1 MENSRYSPA
10 WSLLL
15 VSTMQKVSAPFVT
28 GLSIY
33 VITRAFD
40 LPFTSEYV
48 ALTLAAMML
57 SIIFIK
63 DGISERTK
71 VRIFGGHIATII
83 TGWIVVVGTLL
94 MMAYATKQSAHFS
107 RLVLFTWFILNPF
120 LILFTRWALQEI
132 LLKLMDLLGS
142 HRKVIIAGIT
152 DLSRQLAENIE
163 GDQRLGMKLVGFF
176 DDRSPERSG
185 TLTHGEFL
193 GTLAQLADY
202 VNTHRIDVIYIALPI
217 KHMARTKVLLD
228 QLQDTTASVYYVP
241 DIFVFDLIQSRMD
254 NIHGVPVLSL
264 LETPFFF
271 GYNGALKRIS
281 DVVVSA
287 IILVLMSPIL
297 LAIAA
302 AVKFSSPGP
311 VIFKQRRYGLS
322 GEEITVYKVRTMTVH
337 EDGDVIKQ
345 ATVDD
350 ERFTSIGRFLRRRSL
365 DELPQFINVLQGR
378 MSIVGPRPHAVSH
391 NEQYRKLIKGYMIR
405 HKVLPGITGWA
416 QVNGCRGE
424 TEKVE
429 QMQDRIKF
437 DLEYLRHW
445 SLWFDFKIILRTIG
459 VVAHDDNAH

>member
-1 MENSRYSPA
+1 MLQRA
-10 WSLLL
+10 
-15 VSTMQKVSAPFVT
+15 SAPLIT

-33 VITRAFD
+33 VITMAYG
-40 LPFTSEYV
+40 LPFTTEYV
-48 ALTLAAMML
+48 VLTLLAMML

-63 DGISERTK
+63 EGIAERTK
-71 VRIFGGHIATII
+71 LRIFGGHIATII
-83 TGWIVVVGTLL
+83 TGWIIVVGALL
-94 MMAYATKQSAHFS
+94 LIAYATKQSAHFS

-120 LILFTRWALQEI
+120 LILFTRWTLQEM

-152 DLSRQLAENIE
+152 EVSRQLAENIE
-163 GDQRLGMKLVGFF
+163 NDQRLGMKLLGFF

-185 TLTHGEFL
+185 ELEHSEFL
-193 GTLAQLADY
+193 GSLSELADY
-202 VNTHRIDVIYIALPI
+202 VNEHRVDAIYIALPI
-217 KHMARTKVLLD
+217 RHVARTQVLLD

-241 DIFVFDLIQSRMD
+241 DIFVFDLIQSRVD

-281 DVVVSA
+281 DVCVSVM
-287 IILVLMSPIL
+287 ILSLILPLMIL
-297 LAIAA
+297 IAIA
-302 AVKFSSPGP
+302 VKLSSPGP

-322 GEEITVYKVRTMTVH
+322 GEEITVYKFRTMTVM
-337 EDGDVIKQ
+337 EDGDNVTQ
-345 ATVDD
+345 AKVDD
-350 ERFTSIGRFLRRRSL
+350 ERFTPIGRFLRRRSL

-424 TEKVE
+424 TEQVE
-429 QMQDRIKF
+429 QMQDRIRF

-445 SLWFDFKIILRTIG
+445 SLWFDFKIVLRTIG
-459 VVAHDDNAH
+459 LVVNDDKAH

>member
-1 MENSRYSPA
+1 MENSRYSSA

-15 VSTMQKVSAPFVT
+15 ISTLQKVSAPVVT
-28 GLSIY
+28 GASIY
-33 VITRAFD
+33 VITRAFG
-40 LPFTSEYV
+40 LPFTTEYV
-48 ALTLAAMML
+48 AFTFAAMML

-202 VNTHRIDVIYIALPI
+202 VNTHNIDVIYIALPI

-271 GYNGALKRIS
+271 GYNGALKRMS
-281 DVVVSA
+281 DVCISTII
-287 IILVLMSPIL
+287 IILTSPIWL
-297 LAIAA
+297 TIMA

-322 GEEITVYKVRTMTVH
+322 GEEIVVYKFRTMTVL
-337 EDGDVIKQ
+337 EDGDEIRQ

-350 ERFTSIGRFLRRRSL
+350 DRFTPIGRFLRRRSL

-424 TEKVE
+424 TPKVE
-429 QMQDRIKF
+429 QMQKRIKF

-445 SLWFDFKIILRTIG
+445 SLWFDFKIVLRTIG
-459 VVAHDDNAH
+459 VIVKDDNAH